1 MMILIML
8 VVLLLNIQCNHIFQQ
23 KLRLILYKQK
33 RTWNEFPVY
42 TLSRSFWQKRS
53 FAFHI

>member
-1 MMILIML
+1 MMILTML

-42 TLSRSFWQKRS
+42 TLSRSFWQKFS